1 MSMEEKIKSVGIDI
15 GTSTTQMIFS
25 ELTICN
31 TAGSYVVPRIHIV
44 DKRVVYRSPIY
55 FTPLIGDALIDI
67 EAIEKILRK
76 EYAKAGVAPADLQT
90 GAVIITGD
98 SARKENADIVLQAL
112 SDMAGNFV
120 VATAGPSLE
129 SVLSAKG
136 AGTDNLSRKKRKVM
150 ANIDIGGGTSNIAV
164 FDRGKLIGTT
174 CLDIGGRLVR
184 VEGGRITAVFPK
196 IAALAERRGIPLH
209 VGEPADLQQLERL
222 CEIMA
227 DHLFQAINR
236 QTRTPNHGS
245 LYTNDG
251 APLPQVLHMDALT
264 LSGGVAENMRRLN
277 AGEALAP
284 FLYGD
289 IGVLLAKA
297 LKHRFEKSETPV
309 CEARE
314 TIRATVVGAG
324 SHTVNVSGSTIHYEA
339 NTLPIKNIPVLKI
352 GEEEATDPK
361 KITETIRNKLS
372 LFGDGESPV
381 AIGLLGTA
389 FSTFAAIQTLAE
401 AIVNGAKAVIEG
413 PSPLIVIVENDIGK
427 ALGNAMALR
436 VRADK
441 PIISLDGIYTADGD
455 YIDIGEPVAGGRV
468 CPVIVKTIIFNT

>member
-1 MSMEEKIKSVGIDI
+1 MSMQEKIKSVGIDI

-31 TAGSYVVPRIHIV
+31 TAGSYTVPRIRII
-44 DKRVVYRSPIY
+44 DKRVVYQSSIY
-55 FTPLIGDALIDI
+55 FTPLIGDALIDT
-67 EAIEKILRK
+67 EAIEKILQK
-76 EYAKAGVAPADLQT
+76 EYAKAGVTPADLQT

-98 SARKENADIVLQAL
+98 SARKENADSVLQAL
-112 SDMAGNFV
+112 SDTAGNFV
-120 VATAGPSLE
+120 VATAGPDLE

-136 AGTDNLSRKKRKVM
+136 AGTDSLSKEKRKVI

-164 FDRGKLIGTT
+164 FDCGKLIATA

-184 VEGGRITAVFPK
+184 IEDGRIAAVFPK
-196 IAALAERRGIPLH
+196 VAALAERQGIPLH
-209 VGEPADLQQLERL
+209 VGEPADRQKIEKL
-222 CEIMA
+222 CNVLA
-227 DHLFQAINR
+227 DHLLQAVNGQAR
-236 QTRTPNHGS
+236 MLDHSS

-251 APLPQVLHMDALT
+251 APLPQTLHIDALT
-264 LSGGVAENMRRLN
+264 FSGGVAENMRRIN
-277 AGEALAP
+277 DGESLES

-289 IGVLLAKA
+289 IGILLAKA
-297 LKHRFEKSETPV
+297 LKHRLEKSEMLIY
-309 CEARE
+309 EARE

-324 SHTVNVSGSTIHYEA
+324 SHTMNVSGSTIHYET

-361 KITETIRNKLS
+361 KITETIRNKLP
-372 LFGDGESPV
+372 LFGNGESPV
-381 AIGLLGTA
+381 AIGLSGTA

-401 AIVNGAKAVIEG
+401 AIVNGAKTVIEG
-413 PSPLIVIVENDIGK
+413 SAPLIVIVENDIGK